1 MRAVVA
7 HVLPNGLDRVEL
19 RRLGRQRQ
27 ERDVVWHLQLV
38 REVPPGLIQ
47 HQEGVMTRCDGQ
59 ADLFQMKGHGLGG
72 AAGQDEPGGLALG
85 GTDRTEDVGR
95 LGPLIA
101 RGRGTGPPWGPAA
114 GDLVLLPDP
123 SLVAEP
129 DLYRLAANLGGD
141 LLQAGR
147 ELFLKKSA
155 AASLLA

>member
-1 MRAVVA
+1 MYCQTVST
-7 HVLPNGLDRVEL
+7 GLSSGDLDGSGRSVML
-19 RRLGRQRQ
+19 SGTFSLG
-27 ERDVVWHLQLV
+27 ERCH
-38 REVPPGLIQ
+38 P
-47 HQEGVMTRCDGQ
+47 VMARCDGQ
-59 ADLFQMKGHGLGG
+59 ADLLQMKGHRLGR
-72 AAGQDEPGGLALG
+72 AAGQDEPGGLALS

-101 RGRGTGPPWGPAA
+101 RGRGTGPAWGPAA

-129 DLYRLAANLGGD
+129 DLYRAAACRGGD

-147 ELFLKKSA
+147 ELFLKMSA